1 MNRAHFAATIGMIVL
16 ILLGALRSHLATRSD
31 GFTYDE
37 PWHITAGVSYV
48 RTGDFHLGPEHPP
61 LVKLWLG
68 AWLSGEVFQLP
79 PFRALGGNI
88 DERSFLEDAVY
99 LKNDPDRI
107 QRRVRLAMLGFHS
120 LALLAFALAA
130 WRVLGKTTALAALAL
145 LLIDP
150 TVAAHLPVAMTDLPL
165 ALLSSTAMLLAVAA
179 FRSWR
184 KLDLTLA
191 ALALGLA
198 LGAKHSGLIT
208 ALAVGSFGLVMATLR
223 AREDCPLTRR
233 RRLAMMA
240 AVVLGAF
247 VVLWSLYGFRFNE
260 SGAGRDLFNRP
271 MAEKINELKSPLHR
285 GALHWLAR
293 CHALPRAYL
302 SGMADI
308 IRLGVEGGHND
319 HLFLFGKIYDR
330 TPWYFFP
337 GALLVK
343 LPLGLIV
350 LATVGAALLLRR
362 RVSPALVAP
371 MSAVVGLAGVFLLFM
386 ARSNSGYA
394 GVRHAMAVIPPLA
407 MLAALTIKTALDRKS
422 RALGV
427 FAVLAIIGASASAL
441 PVARPWEYYNEL
453 VGGPANAYRYFN
465 DEGVDLG
472 QRTMDIVRY
481 YDQRLRAAGEV
492 PYDDYS
498 MSKEYWRPRGMTT
511 RSWEDEE
518 FDVDV
523 ITGTVFINATSL
535 APRRVFDYDVFRQ
548 AQPAERFGNLFV
560 YRGQFHLPWLK
571 AFKRFWKAMGLI
583 YAAEP
588 DLKTAERLLA
598 EVVESYPKACAA
610 ALELGNLLA
619 KRGARDEAIRVYEIA
634 KANSPPNHEIIVLLE
649 RQIERLR
656 REPPEP
662 LQPVRNPWLE

>member
-1 MNRAHFAATIGMIVL
+1 
-16 ILLGALRSHLATRSD
+16 
-31 GFTYDE
+31 
-37 PWHITAGVSYV
+37 
-48 RTGDFHLGPEHPP
+48 
-61 LVKLWLG
+61 
-68 AWLSGEVFQLP
+68 
-79 PFRALGGNI
+79 
-88 DERSFLEDAVY
+88 
-99 LKNDPDRI
+99 
-107 QRRVRLAMLGFHS
+107 
-120 LALLAFALAA
+120 
-130 WRVLGKTTALAALAL
+130 
-145 LLIDP
+145 
-150 TVAAHLPVAMTDLPL
+150 
-165 ALLSSTAMLLAVAA
+165 MLLAVAA

-191 ALALGLA
+191 AVALGLA

-223 AREDCPLTRR
+223 AREDCSLTRR

-271 MAEKINELKSPLHR
+271 LAEKINDLKSPLHR

-302 SGMADI
+302 WGIADI
-308 IRLGVEGGHND
+308 IRAGVEGRNIP
-319 HLFLFGKIYDR
+319 LFFFGKKYDNR

-343 LPLGLIV
+343 LPLGLIA
-350 LATVGAALLLRR
+350 LATVGAALLLLR

-371 MSAVVGLAGVFLLFM
+371 MSAVVGLAGVFLLFL

-407 MLAALTIKTALDRKS
+407 MMAALTIKTALDRKS

-427 FAVLAIIGASASAL
+427 FAMLAVIGASASAL
-441 PVARPWEYYNEL
+441 PVARPWEYFNEL

-465 DEGVDLG
+465 DEGVDIN
-472 QRTMDIVRY
+472 QRTVDIARY
-481 YDQRLRAAGEV
+481 YDQQRLRAAGEV
-492 PYDDYS
+492 PFDDYV
-498 MSKEYWRPRGMTT
+498 MSKEERRRRGMTM

-518 FDVDV
+518 FDADV
-523 ITGTVFINATSL
+523 ITGTAFINARSL
-535 APRRVFDYDVFRQ
+535 APRRIFDYDVFRQ

-571 AFKRFWKAMGLI
+571 ASKRLWKAMELI
-583 YAAEP
+583 YAPEP

-598 EVVESYPKACAA
+598 EAVESYPKAYTA
-610 ALELGNLLA
+610 ALELGNLRA
-619 KRGARDEAIRVYEIA
+619 KRGARDEAIHAFEIA
-634 KANSPPNHEIIVLLE
+634 KANATPNDEIIALLA
-649 RQIERLR
+649 RQIERLK
-656 REPPEP
+656 REPPEL